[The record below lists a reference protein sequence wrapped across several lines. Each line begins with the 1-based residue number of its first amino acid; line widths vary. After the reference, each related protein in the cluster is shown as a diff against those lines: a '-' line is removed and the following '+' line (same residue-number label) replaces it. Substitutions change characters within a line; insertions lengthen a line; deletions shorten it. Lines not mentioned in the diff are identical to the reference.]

1 MLRQSGHFR
10 WGMAGLFGVGILV
23 NYLDRVNLS
32 VTAKP
37 IEQTFHLNAAEFGIL
52 LSAFLWS
59 YTILQ
64 IPIGSLLDKV
74 GVVWVQRI
82 GNILWTII
90 TFLSATVSGLG
101 LLLLLRV
108 LLGVAEAPTFS
119 AASKSTGAWF
129 PHKERGIAT
138 AAFDGAAKFSNV
150 VGIPLLAAVVTWGGW
165 RAAFVFTGVISLI
178 YAVAFWL
185 LYRGPERALLE
196 GKLSAEE
203 HQYIV
208 DGGGRVGETRAPNQL
223 AQLHYLITRRQVWGL
238 TIGFAAAGY
247 AFYLFLTWLPGYLQ
261 TSLGMSVLGSGIYT
275 AVPWIVATI
284 TDFMIG
290 GWLVDHLT
298 KRGRNQSNLRKTVL
312 VIGLLL
318 GLVVI
323 GAAFTRN
330 PVVAVVYIS
339 ISLGGIALVGPICW
353 SIPALLAPP
362 GGVGALGAI
371 MNVSGQV
378 ISLIAPIATGF
389 LVDATG
395 SFDISFVLSG
405 VLIAIGIP
413 CFLFMMGP
421 IEQLPPGPAATPSD
435 RPQATLVG
443 DDQ

>member
-1 MLRQSGHFR
+1 MLRQSGNLR
-10 WGMAGLFGVGILV
+10 WRMAGLFGVGVLV

-37 IEQTFHLNAAEFGIL
+37 IEAAFHLNAAEFGIL
-52 LSAFLWS
+52 LSSFLWS

-74 GVVWVQRI
+74 GVVWIQRI
-82 GNILWTII
+82 GNVLWTII
-90 TFLSATVSGLG
+90 TFLTATASGLG
-101 LLLLLRV
+101 VLLLLRV

-119 AASKSTGAWF
+119 AASKSTGHWF
-129 PHKERGIAT
+129 PHRERGIAT

-165 RAAFVFTGVISLI
+165 RAAFVFTGVISLL
-178 YAVAFWL
+178 YGVAFWL
-185 LYRGPERALLE
+185 LYRDPERARRE
-196 GKLSAEE
+196 GKLSEAE
-203 HQYIV
+203 HKYIV
-208 DGGGRVGETRAPNQL
+208 DGGGRIGEAKSPNQL
-223 AQLHYLITRRQVWGL
+223 AHLRYLLTRRQVWGL

-284 TDFMIG
+284 TDFVIG

-298 KRGRNQSNLRKTVL
+298 RRGWNQSNLRKGVL
-312 VIGLLL
+312 VTGLLL

-323 GAAFTRN
+323 GAAFTHN
-330 PVVAVVYIS
+330 PVVAVIYIS
-339 ISLGGIALVGPICW
+339 VSLGGIALVGPICW

-362 GGVGALGAI
+362 GGVGALGSI

-378 ISLIAPIATGF
+378 ISLIAPIVTGF

-395 SFDISFVLSG
+395 SFAISFVLSG

-421 IEQLPPGPAATPSD
+421 IEQLPAEASAAGVKD
-435 RPQATLVG
+435 PQATLVG